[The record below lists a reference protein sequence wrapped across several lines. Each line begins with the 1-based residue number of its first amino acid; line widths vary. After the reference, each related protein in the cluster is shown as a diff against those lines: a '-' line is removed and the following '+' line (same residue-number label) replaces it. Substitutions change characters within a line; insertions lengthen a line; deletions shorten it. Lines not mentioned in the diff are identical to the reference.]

1 MAQNSI
7 AAQLSHGVPIHSFSR
22 LTLSGRPQRGDTITG
37 VDNQFDV
44 ASLPFHE
51 KRERRSILIS
61 FSNKTLSRRLA
72 SKSVVDFENGVSIEL
87 LEEENLDE
95 LDLNSYLFIIV
106 DTLIGES
113 QKELNSVKK
122 ALASTLRD
130 TLALKR
136 LLMTCQPKLN
146 SSGLLFSYYPS
157 CFPS

>member
-1 MAQNSI
+1 MKLQDEIIKVEGRLIGDHDS
-7 AAQLSHGVPIHSFSR
+7 SSFSD
-22 LTLSGRPQRGDTITG
+22 S
-37 VDNQFDV
+37 
-44 ASLPFHE
+44 
-51 KRERRSILIS
+51 
-61 FSNKTLSRRLA
+61 
-72 SKSVVDFENGVSIEL
+72 
-87 LEEENLDE
+87 
-95 LDLNSYLFIIV
+95 V
-106 DTLIGES
+106 DTLIES